1 MKSQREK
8 MQSFVSQWKDSGL
21 SQAEFARSNELNLHT
36 FRYWVS
42 KHRKQ
47 EDESPVFITLDG
59 YAATGISLHYPNGV
73 ELSLPAQTS
82 LGVLKG
88 LIQFKARCSR

>member
-1 MKSQREK
+1 MKSEREK
-8 MQSFVSQWKDSGL
+8 MQSFVSQWKDSES
-21 SQAEFARSNELNLHT
+21 SQAEFACRNELNLHM
-36 FRYWVS
+36 FRHWVS

-47 EDESPVFITLDG
+47 EHESPVFITLDG

-73 ELSLPAQTS
+73 ELSLSAQTS

-88 LIQFKARCSR
+88 LIQFEARCSR